1 MPGMLR
7 LSFSVV
13 IFCFAFATL
22 RLPKE
27 SQNAYSNISNL
38 ENGNAGRVLLL
49 TAHPDDECMFFAPTI
64 TALVPRIYGD
74 ASAPRALEVESN
86 RRNATIIYS
95 LCLSIGDADSLG
107 HIRKG
112 EIGRSLDV
120 LGISKSNRWVLDRLY
135 VFDCM
140 FARKIRDIFELL
152 LPLVT

>member
-1 MPGMLR
+1 MLR
-7 LSFSVV
+7 LSFYVV
-13 IFCFAFATL
+13 IFCFAFAIL

-64 TALVPRIYGD
+64 TALVTRIYGD
-74 ASAPRALEVESN
+74 ASAPRALEVELD

-107 HIRKG
+107 HIRRG

-120 LGISKSNRWVLDRLY
+120 LGISKSNRWVLDRPY
-135 VFDCM
+135 VFDCT
-140 FARKIRDIFELL
+140 FTRKMRDIFELL